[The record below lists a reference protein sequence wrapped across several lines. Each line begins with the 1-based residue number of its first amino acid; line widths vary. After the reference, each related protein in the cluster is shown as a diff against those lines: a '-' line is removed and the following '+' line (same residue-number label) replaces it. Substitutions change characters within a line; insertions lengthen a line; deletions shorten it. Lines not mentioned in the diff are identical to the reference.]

1 MSMNVGS
8 GGGDDEVVVDIN
20 TTPLIDVMLVLL
32 IMLIITIP
40 VQTHAVKLDF
50 PPPQPTP
57 PPDKLPQVV
66 DIVVDFNG
74 DIYWNNDLIPDRP
87 TLEAKLQAVGAQP
100 KEDQPEIHLRPNK
113 LVEYKYVAEVM
124 AEAQHNNAVK
134 IGLLGN
140 EQFAD
145 Q

>member
-1 MSMNVGS
+1 MAMNLS
-8 GGGDDEVVVDIN
+8 DGGGEGDVMVDIN

-50 PPPQPTP
+50 PPPQPPKPNQTDP
-57 PPDKLPQVV
+57 VVV

-74 DIYWNNDLIPDRP
+74 DIYWNNELIPDRP
-87 TLEAKLQAVGAQP
+87 TLEAKLQAIGAQP

>member
-1 MSMNVGS
+1 MPRTMPDGTVTPVLAHACVPWRMNPGVC
-8 GGGDDEVVVDIN
+8 V
-20 TTPLIDVMLVLL
+20 
-32 IMLIITIP
+32 
-40 VQTHAVKLDF
+40 
-50 PPPQPTP
+50 
-57 PPDKLPQVV
+57 
-66 DIVVDFNG
+66 
-74 DIYWNNDLIPDRP
+74 
-87 TLEAKLQAVGAQP
+87 QP
-100 KEDQPEIHLRPNK
+100 KDDQPEIHLRPNK

>member
-1 MSMNVGS
+1 MAMNVGS

-57 PPDKLPQVV
+57 PNPTPPVVV
-66 DIVVDFNG
+66 DIEIDPNG
-74 DIYWNNDLIPDRP
+74 DIYWNNELVPDRP
-87 TLEAKLQAVGAQP
+87 TLEAKLQAVGAQE
-100 KEDQPEIHLRPNK
+100 KADQPEIHLRPNK
-113 LVEYKYVAEVM
+113 LVSYKYVAEVM

-140 EQFAD
+140 EQFANE
-145 Q
+145 

>member
-1 MSMNVGS
+1 MAMNVGS

-50 PPPQPTP
+50 PPPSPP
-57 PPDKLPQVV
+57 PPDQKLPEVV
-66 DIVVDFNG
+66 DIEIDPNG
-74 DIYWNNDLIPDRP
+74 DIYWNNELVPDRP
-87 TLEAKLQAVGAQP
+87 TLEAKLGTIGAQP
-100 KEDQPEIHLRPNK
+100 KEEQPEIHLRPNK

-124 AEAQHNNAVK
+124 AEAQSHNAVK

-140 EQFAD
+140 EQFVD

>member
-8 GGGDDEVVVDIN
+8 SGGDDEVVVDIN

-57 PPDKLPQVV
+57 QNPTPPVVV

-74 DIYWNNDLIPDRP
+74 DIYWNNELIPDRP